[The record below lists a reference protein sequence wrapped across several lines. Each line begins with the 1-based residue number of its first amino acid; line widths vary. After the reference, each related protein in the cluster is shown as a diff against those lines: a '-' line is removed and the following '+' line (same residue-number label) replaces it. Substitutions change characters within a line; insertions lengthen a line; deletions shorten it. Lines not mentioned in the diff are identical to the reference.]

1 MSGIRHHDHCMTN
14 WKTFE
19 DEAPDMAAK
28 VGARL
33 RAHKHH
39 VMATLRAD
47 GSPRVSGTEVE
58 LFEGEAYIGSM
69 WQARKARDLMRDGRV
84 AVHSN
89 PGEETMEGGDAKF
102 SASATEV
109 PDGHPAKERIRD
121 VLGPPEPFPFF
132 RLDLHDVVLT
142 EIRPEEDALLVHL
155 WRPGREV
162 TTTRLR

>member
-1 MSGIRHHDHCMTN
+1 MSD

-28 VGARL
+28 VRARL
-33 RAHKHH
+33 EAHKHH

-58 LFEGEAYIGSM
+58 LYEGEAYLGSM
-69 WQARKARDLMRDGRV
+69 WQARKALDLKRDPRV

-102 SASATEV
+102 SATATEV

-121 VLGPPEPFPFF
+121 VLGPPEPFHFF
-132 RLDLHDVVLT
+132 RLDLHEVVLT
-142 EIRPEEDALLVHL
+142 EVDAAEEALRVHL
-155 WRPGREV
+155 WRPGRGV
-162 TTTRLR
+162 TTTRLG